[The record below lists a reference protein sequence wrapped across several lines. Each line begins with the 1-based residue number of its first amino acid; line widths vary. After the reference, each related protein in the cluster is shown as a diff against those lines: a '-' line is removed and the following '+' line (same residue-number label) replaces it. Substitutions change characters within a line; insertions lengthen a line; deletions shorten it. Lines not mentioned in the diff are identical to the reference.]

1 MLNRRLNGSYRLEKK
16 IGSGTFSTQTTSSP
30 LIFGLKLIG
39 EVFLARDFLLVQ
51 DVVIKLEPLK
61 ARQHFLEHEY
71 HVYQK
76 LSRIEG
82 IPNARW
88 FGVEGGFNAMA
99 LDCLGSSLEDLFV
112 RCHSKFTLSTVLLH
126 TDQLVCAFSL

>member
-1 MLNRRLNGSYRLEKK
+1 MLNRCLNGSYRLEKK
-16 IGSGTFSTQTTSSP
+16 IGSGTFSMQTTSSP

-39 EVFLARDFLLVQ
+39 EVFLACDFLLVQ

-82 IPNARW
+82 IPNPHW
-88 FGVEGGFNAMA
+88 FGVKVVSMQWPSTAWVHHLKTFSCAATPNSH
-99 LDCLGSSLEDLFV
+99 CQLFY
-112 RCHSKFTLSTVLLH
+112 
-126 TDQLVCAFSL
+126 FSLTS